1 MKPLRNHYLNKFS
14 MKHLSISTFQIY
26 NMLQHNVN
34 TDRDNIF
41 VPFSDNGDST
51 HFTDNG
57 GDKAVMSEGETI
69 DITPEATRTIDNADA
84 KEFISQM
91 GELDEETGQIT
102 QTSVEHDDEI
112 VAKGHQL
119 IGTADKEQSPKDM
132 ISSVFGNTDG
142 EHGSVDSRSLL
153 CIGI

>member
-1 MKPLRNHYLNKFS
+1 
-14 MKHLSISTFQIY
+14 MKHLSMFQNLTKQNY
-26 NMLQHNVN
+26 NMLQHNFN

-41 VPFSDNGDST
+41 VPFSDNEDSA

-57 GDKAVMSEGETI
+57 GDIAQMSEGETI
-69 DITPEATRTIDNADA
+69 DITAEETGTIDNADA
-84 KEFISQM
+84 KEFLSQM

-102 QTSVEHDDEI
+102 QTSAVHDDEI

-132 ISSVFGNTDG
+132 ISSVFGNADG
-142 EHGSVDSRSLL
+142 EHGSVDSR
-153 CIGI
+153 

>member
-14 MKHLSISTFQIY
+14 MKHFSMFQNLTFQNY
-26 NMLQHNVN
+26 NMLQHNIN

-41 VPFSDNGDST
+41 APFSDNEDSA

-57 GDKAVMSEGETI
+57 GDIAQMSGGETI
-69 DITPEATRTIDNADA
+69 DITTEETRTIDNADA

-102 QTSVEHDDEI
+102 HTSVESDDEI
-112 VAKGHQL
+112 VAKK
-119 IGTADKEQSPKDM
+119 T
-132 ISSVFGNTDG
+132 SVNR
-142 EHGSVDSRSLL
+142 HS
-153 CIGI
+153 

>member
-14 MKHLSISTFQIY
+14 MKHLSMFQNLTFQNY
-26 NMLQHNVN
+26 NMLQHNIN

-41 VPFSDNGDST
+41 IPFSDNEDSA

-57 GDKAVMSEGETI
+57 GDIAQMCGGETI
-69 DITPEATRTIDNADA
+69 DITTEETRTIDNADA

-102 QTSVEHDDEI
+102 QTSVECDDEI

-119 IGTADKEQSPKDM
+119 IGTADKEQSQW
-132 ISSVFGNTDG
+132 T
-142 EHGSVDSRSLL
+142 
-153 CIGI
+153 